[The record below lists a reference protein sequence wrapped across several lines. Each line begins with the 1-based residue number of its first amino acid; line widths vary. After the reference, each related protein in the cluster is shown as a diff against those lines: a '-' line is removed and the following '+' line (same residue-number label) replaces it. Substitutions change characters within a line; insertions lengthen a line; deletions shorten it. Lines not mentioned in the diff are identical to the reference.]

1 MKSTPSDKEYFLDK
15 KNKEKYAHK
24 NQKSKEEAILSD
36 KYFLRDDFGCLNQA
50 AAEVQQRQERTGVDT
65 GTRTIEDGKIAQEW
79 M

>member
-1 MKSTPSDKEYFLDK
+1 
-15 KNKEKYAHK
+15 
-24 NQKSKEEAILSD
+24 LSD